1 MYFFDYFICVNQVDS
16 PIKVEGVKRQQ
27 EQLWP
32 SKAQWVLDNIDSI
45 ISLDLEPSKHKSTR
59 PSNVLLRAE
68 GDMSNFK
75 SDKTISFRPTVR
87 RRTEII
93 RVLKICQ
100 QNGKMKPCETPTI
113 LGRLNILLSTSY
125 TSVRRAGTQPLVD

>member
-1 MYFFDYFICVNQVDS
+1 MYFFDYFICVNQIDS

-32 SKAQWVLDNIDSI
+32 SKAQWVLDNIASI

-75 SDKTISFRPTVR
+75 SDKTISFRTTVR

-93 RVLKICQ
+93 GVLKICQ
-100 QNGKMKPCETPTI
+100 QIGKMKPCETPTI

-125 TSVRRAGTQPLVD
+125 TSVRRVGTQPLVD